1 MKLHQLSLFIE
12 NKPRQLR
19 SPIRIL
25 AEAGVNILTLCLADT
40 QQFGI
45 LRMIVQDWQ
54 KAKAALEK
62 GGCVVN
68 VTEVIALEVPDHPG
82 GLDGILAVIEEFSLN
97 IEYTYS
103 FTFRRGNR
111 AVLVFR
117 FEDMDAAVEA
127 FQAKGIN
134 PVSSVE
140 LYEQANV

>member
-19 SPIRIL
+19 SPIRLL
-25 AEAGVNILTLCLADT
+25 AEAGVNILTLSLADT

-45 LRMIVQDWQ
+45 LRLIVQDWQ
-54 KAKAALEK
+54 KAKAVLEK

-68 VTEVIALEVPDHPG
+68 ITEVVALEVPDRPG
-82 GLDGILAVIEEFSLN
+82 GLDEILAVVEENSLN

-117 FEDMDAAVEA
+117 FEDADAAVKVLQSRG
-127 FQAKGIN
+127 FN
-134 PVSSVE
+134 PVNSVE
-140 LYEQANV
+140 IYEQANV

>member
-82 GLDGILAVIEEFSLN
+82 GLDDILAVIEEFSLN

-140 LYEQANV
+140 IYEQANV

>member
-1 MKLHQLSLFIE
+1 MKIHQISLFIE

-19 SPIRIL
+19 TPIRLL
-25 AEAGVNILTLCLADT
+25 AEAGVNILTLSLADT

-45 LRMIVQDWQ
+45 LRMIVQDWR
-54 KAKAALEK
+54 KAKEVLEK

-68 VTEVIALEVPDHPG
+68 VTEVLALEVPDRPG
-82 GLDGILAVIEEFSLN
+82 GLDEILAVVEESGLN

-117 FEDMDAAVEA
+117 FEDTDAAIKA

-134 PVSSVE
+134 PVTSVE
-140 LYEQANV
+140 IYEQANV